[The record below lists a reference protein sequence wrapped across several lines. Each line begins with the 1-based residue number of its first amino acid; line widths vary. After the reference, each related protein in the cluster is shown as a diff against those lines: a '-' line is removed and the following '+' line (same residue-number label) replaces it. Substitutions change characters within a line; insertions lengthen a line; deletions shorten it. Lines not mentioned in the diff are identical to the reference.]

1 MGDWTESKYTET
13 RFGGM
18 DHAVEPHTL
27 DRDGG
32 VMSDEFNMVSR
43 TQGLRNRKGWRP
55 QNDLTLYVSS
65 LPGTPKS
72 PLALIPFDVNITTVS
87 EDDDDDDDGGDGGNG
102 GVIGGLVDDDDDG
115 GGGGGGSGVSLTLT
129 GPQAVVA
136 EVPFTIASTASGQY
150 RGSNAGL
157 DWAFQPDGTPNVS
170 MSKGIRSGW
179 DDNAWSASAIVLT
192 TDRSRTGVTATLKKG
207 NDVQMS
213 KNMGYSVASMIP
225 SLSSPVPYRH
235 QFNFTI
241 PCTLGGATLSGY
253 AGDGRGV
260 AIAWQAFD
268 ENDQRV
274 SCHVRHSQVEW
285 ANGVGTYHGYL
296 SSVDSTAVKLKA
308 VVTYAGESQTAEAA
322 ISGVGLLRVPSAL
335 HVFGNGG
342 TMRINGVGLT
352 PSSLSIV
359 AQVDGDAVDLS
370 DYLETTAGT
379 PVSLA
384 TGWDE
389 NNVWEHDV
397 QAKSSAPAATLT
409 LKLMSGE
416 TELAS
421 GTITIASALTAT
433 IDTDESIKPG
443 ETISATATIS
453 ATGHTIT
460 RLPANVVELQ
470 ILGIDDDVF
479 VDNDDNELELSAS
492 YENAASGTYTVQVV
506 DMRDDTVLA
515 SAGVTV
521 ENIYGALAEAIN
533 ERNLA
538 KGNATSYTGDE
549 GPENLASYAKA
560 AMVDF
565 IKESETDI
573 TVNTVVFYSS
583 SNTGIYAT
591 LAESGYDTDEEWM
604 RDTYNKIKTALKR
617 RINSDSSLTRT
628 SLRKNAN
635 KSESQH
641 YDYID
646 GNYVFEDID
655 DTIARAKQ
663 AAINDWPS
671 DFSTYGSVSHSISA
685 YSKVTTT
692 TTGPAANRGASVGLE
707 QEAIRIR
714 LNSLPTVACTVI
726 VYSGTAK
733 YSSDYAFS
741 KMGGTIADEGKRGV
755 VATYQ
760 QGTAELV
767 DSPVITGGVAMPM
780 FDGNDWAGFQGGN
793 LPVIL
798 DYDFEHK

>member
-1 MGDWTESKYTET
+1 MGEWTESKYNET

-18 DHAVEPHTL
+18 DKSVEPHTL
-27 DRDGG
+27 DRDSG
-32 VMSDEFNMVSR
+32 VMADEFNMLSR
-43 TQGLRNRKGWRP
+43 TQGLRVRRGWVP
-55 QNDLTLYVSS
+55 APGLELYVST
-65 LPGTPKS
+65 LPGRPIC
-72 PLALIPFDVNITTVS
+72 PVGIIPFIPNIVTVPKGDG
-87 EDDDDDDDGGDGGNG
+87 EGDEDDGGNDGIIPFPG
-102 GVIGGLVDDDDDG
+102 IDDNG
-115 GGGGGGSGVSLTLT
+115 GGGGGGGTPITLT
-129 GPQAVVA
+129 FTAPQAVVA
-136 EVPFTIASTASGQY
+136 EVPFTIASSADDHYTGSGAS
-150 RGSNAGL
+150 L
-157 DWAFQPDGTPNVS
+157 EWAFQPDGQPGIS
-170 MSKGIRSGW
+170 LSKGIRSGW
-179 DDNAWSASAIVLT
+179 DDNAWSGQATVLT
-192 TDRSRTGVTATLKKG
+192 ADRSRTAVTATLKKG
-207 NDVQMS
+207 NGVQAT
-213 KNMGYSVASMIP
+213 KTMGYSVASMIP
-225 SLSSPVPYRH
+225 TLTSPVPYRQSF
-235 QFNFTI
+235 QFTVA
-241 PCTLGGATLSGY
+241 CKLGGAVQTGY
-253 AGDGRGV
+253 AGNGRGV
-260 AIAWQAFD
+260 AISWQAFD
-268 ENDQRV
+268 QNDNPV
-274 SCHVRHSQVEW
+274 SCHVRSSQSGW
-285 ANGVGTYHGYL
+285 ANGVGTYNGYM
-296 SSVDSTAVKLKA
+296 SSVAPTAVKLRA
-308 VVTYAGESQTAEAA
+308 IVTYAGESQSADAD
-322 ISGVGLLRVPSAL
+322 ISGVGLLLVPSSL
-335 HVFGNGG
+335 HVFGDGG
-342 TMRINGVGLT
+342 TMRINAVGLT
-352 PSSLSIV
+352 PSALSIV
-359 AQVDGDAVDLS
+359 AQVGGEAVDVNH
-370 DYLETTAGT
+370 YLEMDNGT
-379 PVSLA
+379 PFSISS
-384 TGWDE
+384 GWEE
-389 NNVWEHDV
+389 NNVWEHGIR
-397 QAKSSAPAATLT
+397 AKSGALAATLT
-409 LKLMSGE
+409 LKLMNGQ

-421 GTITIASALTAT
+421 ESITIASALTAT

-479 VDNDDNELELSAS
+479 VDNADNELELSAS

-506 DMRDDTVLA
+506 DMRDDTVLV

-549 GPENLASYAKA
+549 GSENLASYAKA

-591 LAESGYDTDEEWM
+591 LAESGYGTDEEWM

-628 SLRKNAN
+628 SLRKNVS

-655 DTIARAKQ
+655 NTIARAKQ
-663 AAINDWPS
+663 AAISDWPS
-671 DFSTYGSVSHSISA
+671 DFSSYGSVSHSISA
-685 YSKVTTT
+685 YSTVSTI
-692 TTGPAANRGASVGLE
+692 TTGPAANRGATVALQ

-733 YSSDYAFS
+733 YNSDYAFS

-755 VATYQ
+755 VAIYQ
-760 QGTAELV
+760 QGTAGLV